1 MLWVSLTSLSNAA
14 LLIYLFVTQHIVV
27 DIYEYA
33 VDDDVYGVDD
43 NDMMT
48 FHFETYPSSQ
58 TGLASLFPIELLATF

>member
-1 MLWVSLTSLSNAA
+1 MA

-48 FHFETYPSSQ
+48 FNFETYPNSQ
-58 TGLASLFPIELLATF
+58 TGLASLFPIELLATFLMQSDKL